1 MSVTFWIVL
10 RQDALS
16 LPIIELEITLATI
29 TDSRFHSFMIQAGRL
44 ACKHCRF
51 ANPAQFD
58 TPARAERWTNT
69 KITCEFNGQVEYSE
83 FLAKKVAKVFPDLV
97 PEEVWKSLRSTSEP
111 STRHALV
118 VKSPDVVYT
127 EKVIEL
133 VKCFYRDHGEIKVS
147 HGLDHIMR
155 VYQHA
160 VKAIACHTPPLS
172 SKVCMEIK
180 LASLLHD
187 ADDTKYFPNNV
198 NFENARS
205 ILKAAEIPED
215 SCENI
220 LDMIRLVSCSKNGNH
235 VPDHIRENADY
246 QLLIPRWADRL
257 EAVGAVG
264 LVRCFQFNQ
273 EHHRLLSSPK
283 SPRAQTEAD
292 VWKFATPERFDAY
305 TASGGSSDDMI
316 SHYYDKLLHLA
327 CPPKEIVRN
336 AYLED
341 QARES
346 SKELVEMCIRFGK
359 TGEVDEDYVR
369 ELARELSMEL

>member
-1 MSVTFWIVL
+1 
-10 RQDALS
+10 
-16 LPIIELEITLATI
+16 
-29 TDSRFHSFMIQAGRL
+29 
-44 ACKHCRF
+44 
-51 ANPAQFD
+51 
-58 TPARAERWTNT
+58 
-69 KITCEFNGQVEYSE
+69 
-83 FLAKKVAKVFPDLV
+83 
-97 PEEVWKSLRSTSEP
+97 
-111 STRHALV
+111 
-118 VKSPDVVYT
+118 
-127 EKVIEL
+127 
-133 VKCFYRDHGEIKVS
+133 
-147 HGLDHIMR
+147 
-155 VYQHA
+155 
-160 VKAIACHTPPLS
+160 
-172 SKVCMEIK
+172 MEIK

-205 ILKAAEIPED
+205 ILKAAEIPEE

-220 LDMIRLVSCSKNGNH
+220 LDMIRLVSCYKNGNH

-273 EHHRLLSSPK
+273 GHHRPLSSPK
-283 SPRAQTEAD
+283 SLRAQTEAD

-316 SHYYDKLLHLA
+316 SQYYDKLLHLA

-336 AYLED
+336 PYLED

-369 ELARELSMEL
+369 EVARELSMEL